1 MWRKIWNT
9 CEIKNLNSIKFI
21 KQAINYESRRQIEII
36 ENGGQIEQKTLL
48 FDTQIGKT
56 KPMRI
61 KEDAHDYR
69 YFPDPDLLPL
79 KLTDSFIEK
88 IRNNIPELP
97 DERKSRYIRD
107 YNLSNYDASILT
119 SEKETS
125 NYFDN
130 VINSDAELNKY
141 SKIIVNWISTE
152 LFAFLK
158 RGNVDINNSPI
169 SPKDLGRLIKL
180 IVTDKISGKIAKE
193 VFEEMFNSSISPEDI
208 VEEKGLVQVSDSIEI
223 EKIIN
228 DMLDSNKER
237 VVEYKNGR
245 TKLLG
250 YFVGQVM
257 KMSKGKVNPK
267 ILNKILSKKLS
278 SN

>member
-1 MWRKIWNT
+1 
-9 CEIKNLNSIKFI
+9 
-21 KQAINYESRRQIEII
+21 
-36 ENGGQIEQKTLL
+36 
-48 FDTQIGKT
+48 
-56 KPMRI
+56 MRI

-130 VINSDAELNKY
+130 VINSDAELKRY

-158 RGNVDINNSPI
+158 RGNVNINNSPI

-257 KMSKGKVNPK
+257 KMSKGKINPK